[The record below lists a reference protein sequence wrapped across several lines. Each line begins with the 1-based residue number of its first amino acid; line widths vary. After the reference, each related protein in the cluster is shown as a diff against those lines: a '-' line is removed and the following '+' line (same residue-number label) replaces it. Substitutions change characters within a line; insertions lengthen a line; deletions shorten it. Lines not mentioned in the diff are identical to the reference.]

1 MSPRVSLWL
10 AGMSLGAGGSSQFQ
24 GWMQAGKGGQQL
36 LGTDPAW
43 GRAAAGGGA
52 GWLLGVEQDEAMT
65 QPSPGLS
72 HTLTRSPLL
81 LLPRQSPGGTWGPG
95 DAAGDGAPR
104 VCVCVC
110 GGDQGQSLM

>member
-1 MSPRVSLWL
+1 
-10 AGMSLGAGGSSQFQ
+10 
-24 GWMQAGKGGQQL
+24 
-36 LGTDPAW
+36 
-43 GRAAAGGGA
+43 
-52 GWLLGVEQDEAMT
+52 MT